1 MARGRTP
8 VAPQPRASAGVPAT
22 GVPAAAR
29 VRKARTV
36 LGAASGAPPSIAFFD
51 FDNTLI
57 HGDAGP
63 LFGWY
68 LFLWR
73 RHELEGHRWKRFR
86 LWSRYVPFATWM
98 GVQAAFYRL
107 GAVRRSTLVR
117 ASYKGLRG
125 VPVRD
130 FYALMEDFAREIL
143 VPRLYPGMATVV
155 RDHLAGGR
163 RVVIIT
169 TGMEALVRHVLDAID
184 PRIDLI
190 GCRLRDRNGKLS
202 GHVDGPLFGLDKA
215 NILHA
220 YARALGVQAEHC
232 WAYSDHWSDKHML
245 EAVGHPVAVNARG
258 RLRRRARKAGWVL
271 VDAAAEA
278 GAD

>member
-1 MARGRTP
+1 MP
-8 VAPQPRASAGVPAT
+8 VTSRAAAPRAP
-22 GVPAAAR
+22 
-29 VRKARTV
+29 
-36 LGAASGAPPSIAFFD
+36 GAIAFFD

-73 RHELEGHRWKRFR
+73 RHELEGHAWKRLR
-86 LWSRYVPFATWM
+86 LWLRYVPFATWM

-125 VPVRD
+125 VPVTD
-130 FYALMEDFAREIL
+130 FYALMADFAREIL
-143 VPRLYPGMATVV
+143 VPRLYPQMADVV
-155 RDHLAGGR
+155 RDHLKEGR
-163 RVVIIT
+163 RVVVVT

-190 GCRLRDRNGKLS
+190 GCRLRQRKGKIS
-202 GHVDGPLFGLDKA
+202 GRVDGPLFGLDKA
-215 NILHA
+215 NIVHA
-220 YARALGVQAEHC
+220 YARAVGVDPAAC

-258 RLRRRARKAGWVL
+258 RLRRKARKAGWQL
-271 VDAAAEA
+271 VDAADAA
-278 GAD
+278 GAAVGQA